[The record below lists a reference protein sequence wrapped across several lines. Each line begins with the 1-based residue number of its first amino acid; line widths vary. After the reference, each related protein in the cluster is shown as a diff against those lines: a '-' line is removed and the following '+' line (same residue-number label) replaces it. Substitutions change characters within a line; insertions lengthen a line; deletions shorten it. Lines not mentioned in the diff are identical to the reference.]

1 MPRVP
6 GASRLGEE
14 VQPKCGPLAVSTRRK
29 MQALRALSTC
39 RKNGKGARFRKIK
52 TLGVESTGVSPPS
65 MLVELGD
72 GQLSSDQH

>member
-1 MPRVP
+1 
-6 GASRLGEE
+6 
-14 VQPKCGPLAVSTRRK
+14 

-65 MLVELGD
+65 MLVSSETVSLVRTNTELA
-72 GQLSSDQH
+72 HVAYIA